1 MDPQVSIVVVTSD
14 RLVDLRRCLQSL
26 RNHLREPGAPTT
38 EVRTVHAP
46 HDTVAMAMVR
56 TEFPEVHVHTAP
68 RGTSACSATSARAR
82 RAAPWSSTS
91 TTMPGPIPA
100 GCRSCG
106 RPSPTHG
113 VVAASGPVQ
122 RGDGSLQCERLAS
135 SPIGRLLPLAAGQ
148 ALPTGFAPSFS
159 GCNLALRRS
168 TLFACGG
175 FDENLS
181 YQPDDMDV
189 TARLFAHA
197 GRDPA
202 TFRYCELARVTHES
216 SPGPYRRTLE
226 DRAWFVVA
234 RDNLYYACRHGG
246 AVRGVLGGV
255 ALQVPKFGRFFAW
268 WWQGKLGFAA
278 ALRCFGKHLSGTLAG
293 VAKGL
298 LRGPRLPLEPPAGG
312 CAAARRRR
320 TQHREGAVVPT
331 PPAGVN
337 GIADAAR
344 CVAVVVHYVD
354 ATGDPSGAWPR
365 CWPSNRRRASWW
377 STTRRRTNPDPCST
391 RRSKA
396 FVKSSCCTPPRT
408 AASEPAAI
416 AASNWHSPAGPNSS
430 TCCC

>member
-26 RNHLREPGAPTT
+26 RSHRIETGAPTA

-68 RGTSACSATSARAR
+68 RRHIGVQRNLGARAAR
-82 RAAPWSSTS
+82 GAVVVYLDDDAWPH
-91 TTMPGPIPA
+91 PGWLA
-100 GCRSCG
+100 QLWQAFADER
-106 RPSPTHG
+106 

-135 SPIGRLLPLAAGQ
+135 SPIGRLVPLAAGQ
-148 ALPTGFAPSFS
+148 ALPAGFAPSFS
-159 GCNLALRRS
+159 GCNLAVRRR

-189 TARLFAHA
+189 TARLFAHV
-197 GRDPA
+197 GRDPVA
-202 TFRYCELARVTHES
+202 FRYCELARVTHES
-216 SPGPYRRTLE
+216 SPGPFRRTLE

-255 ALQVPKFGRFFAW
+255 ALQVPKLGRFFLW
-268 WWQGKLGFAA
+268 WWQGKLGLGA

-293 VAKGL
+293 IGKGL
-298 LRGPRLPLEPPAGG
+298 LRGPRLPLEPLPEAAPEHAGDAEADPAKESSW
-312 CAAARRRR
+312 RRP
-320 TQHREGAVVPT
+320 QPV
-331 PPAGVN
+331 
-337 GIADAAR
+337 
-344 CVAVVVHYVD
+344 
-354 ATGDPSGAWPR
+354 
-365 CWPSNRRRASWW
+365 
-377 STTRRRTNPDPCST
+377 
-391 RRSKA
+391 
-396 FVKSSCCTPPRT
+396 
-408 AASEPAAI
+408 
-416 AASNWHSPAGPNSS
+416 
-430 TCCC
+430 